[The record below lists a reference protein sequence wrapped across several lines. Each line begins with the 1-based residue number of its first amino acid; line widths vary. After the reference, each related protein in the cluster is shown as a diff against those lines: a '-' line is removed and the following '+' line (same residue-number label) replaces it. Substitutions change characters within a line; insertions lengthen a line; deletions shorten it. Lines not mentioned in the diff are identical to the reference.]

1 MSVEFP
7 NIPQDYN
14 VSMPLEIPADKE
26 VQEKTI
32 EFTPQEQLQKEQPEI
47 NEQQIKEIN
56 EFNNING
63 MDIENQVPDLNNLL
77 QQYEAPKTTEV
88 QAQAALEVKQ
98 QAEAQAAL
106 EAQVAALAQAALEAQ
121 QEAQRQAAA
130 QAIAQQQA
138 QAQINMQTTVDII
151 QDTAQAMPVADIQQT
166 DALQSIMQQTLK
178 GNSGSQVANFATQF
192 VGNPYVYGGTSLTD
206 GCDCSGFIVSVY
218 NNFGISLPHNSNAL
232 VSVGSDVGGLEN
244 AQPGDVMIFPHHAAI
259 YIGNGQ
265 IVHAESSDT
274 GIVITNLAKRKKPPT
289 AIRRLV

>member
-289 AIRRLV
+289 AIRRLE